1 MNSKRR
7 HFYVIDFWIPPSKPA
22 PGSERPPMGRSGGSS
37 IGFRASFDKKVFL
50 GKSKRRQFHVLIF
63 WLIPTLPLKALKSV
77 HRLGLEAQVL
87 TLEHMF
93 VNSYCWE

>member
-7 HFYVIDFWIPPSKPA
+7 HFYVIHFWIPPSKPA
-22 PGSERPPMGRSGGSS
+22 PDSERRSYGRSRGSAFS
-37 IGFRASFDKKVFL
+37 FGASFDKKVFL
-50 GKSKRRQFHVLIF
+50 GKSKKRQFHVLIF
-63 WLIPTLPLKALKSV
+63 WLTPTLSLKALKSV

-87 TLEHMF
+87 TLEHIF

>member
-1 MNSKRR
+1 
-7 HFYVIDFWIPPSKPA
+7 
-22 PGSERPPMGRSGGSS
+22 MGRSGGSS

-63 WLIPTLPLKALKSV
+63 WLTATRPLKALKSV

-87 TLEHMF
+87 TLEHIF